1 MTIQRV
7 ESVIYGVED
16 MNGCT
21 RFLNDWGLEQLEYSD
36 KGASF
41 STPVNQIVF
50 LRRNDDTSLPPTE
63 EEGST
68 ARLIIWGVDTKEALE
83 DVASELSKDRDVSW
97 DQEGRLLS
105 YDDSGFPLGFQV
117 SSPIKVKTETTKLN
131 FHDDINRL
139 NQHSWPKEKI
149 QPIRIGHV
157 VFSIR
162 ADRNMETAN
171 FYLKRLN
178 FRITDR
184 SHDGG
189 TFMRCE
195 GSNFHHNI
203 FLFHRGDNKRFNHIA
218 FEVENFDHLMAA
230 GTKVVSNGWHTE
242 SGPGRHSLG
251 SNWFWYFHCPCGG
264 SIEYFAD
271 MDRMDDD
278 WEPRYWD
285 EGPPFARWM
294 LGEELLKP

>member
-7 ESVIYGVED
+7 ESIIYGVED

-41 STPVNQIVF
+41 STPVNQNIF

-139 NQHSWPKEKI
+139 NQHSWPKEQYQEHCI
-149 QPIRIGHV
+149 YCRYSYHQHLQILHQHYMTHHHIH
-157 VFSIR
+157 
-162 ADRNMETAN
+162 
-171 FYLKRLN
+171 LH
-178 FRITDR
+178 
-184 SHDGG
+184 SH
-189 TFMRCE
+189 
-195 GSNFHHNI
+195 
-203 FLFHRGDNKRFNHIA
+203 L
-218 FEVENFDHLMAA
+218 
-230 GTKVVSNGWHTE
+230 
-242 SGPGRHSLG
+242 
-251 SNWFWYFHCPCGG
+251 
-264 SIEYFAD
+264 
-271 MDRMDDD
+271 
-278 WEPRYWD
+278 
-285 EGPPFARWM
+285 
-294 LGEELLKP
+294 